1 MKEQIGREAE
11 IIRNRR
17 IELGMS
23 KMEVALSA
31 GLVLQQYQRFEYG
44 YQKLSNANMITALRI
59 CSVLQLTHISLLR
72 IFSVYTILTTEPMK
86 ILHSCTSYV
95 MLLTSDYYGNIA
107 IGGRSARNTY

>member
-23 KMEVALSA
+23 QMEVAVSA

-59 CSVLQLTHISLLR
+59 CSVLQLDPYQFVTDIWCL
-72 IFSVYTILTTEPMK
+72 Y
-86 ILHSCTSYV
+86 
-95 MLLTSDYYGNIA
+95 
-107 IGGRSARNTY
+107 NTDN